1 MSTYQESTYE
11 DLKQSEYERNQSEGA
26 GSFSQPIGSVPVR
39 VVGKHGKVRHAGFFS
54 TNNPYAL
61 QINPATSNQDK
72 DALYEKAVNWEADR
86 ANLLEQREYDDPV
99 NQAARERRA
108 GINPDLQGS
117 GGSGGVS
124 SGSSAVQ
131 PQTQGQTKFN
141 NAYDNTDK
149 VLSGIDT
156 AASAISAFTSGYT
169 GIVTSLDTLFTLP
182 SRINLS
188 DAQANLANAQA
199 NESTQMLEG
208 KKKGQSLQNAGQ
220 AIKNSTDILGHLAGV
235 SQLLSAGSTDE
246 SILGTIKGLGL
257 SEDEATLNSYKD
269 IVKSFHQN
277 PSMQKQF
284 YEDSLGSRF
293 AKKRNEDFDTTFIA
307 DVVGFEKRLTRA
319 DNRWKA
325 NVAELHSKVASM
337 LNTDEFA
344 QGRADLEQ
352 SLLDNAN
359 LAADY
364 QAQLLQ
370 ADFDSLALKLDEIS
384 KAADDVQTKIDF
396 LEKKADLSD
405 FETTRLRNLK
415 NQKAR
420 LLSSGSEKFEQCF
433 DILDEINR
441 QTATFD
447 AYNYK
452 DKGTPTRP
460 DAGFGAFNQETYV
473 SIYTRKASAGEVIRE
488 QAGNAIQALS
498 LFAGKK
504 NQNPSTSNGY
514 SYNVIQ

>member
-182 SRINLS
+182 SISSLVIRLMCILMRAHGRLDGSVLILS
-188 DAQANLANAQA
+188 TATPLITSVCTGA
-199 NESTQMLEG
+199 
-208 KKKGQSLQNAGQ
+208 
-220 AIKNSTDILGHLAGV
+220 
-235 SQLLSAGSTDE
+235 
-246 SILGTIKGLGL
+246 
-257 SEDEATLNSYKD
+257 SE
-269 IVKSFHQN
+269 
-277 PSMQKQF
+277 
-284 YEDSLGSRF
+284 
-293 AKKRNEDFDTTFIA
+293 
-307 DVVGFEKRLTRA
+307 
-319 DNRWKA
+319 
-325 NVAELHSKVASM
+325 
-337 LNTDEFA
+337 
-344 QGRADLEQ
+344 
-352 SLLDNAN
+352 
-359 LAADY
+359 
-364 QAQLLQ
+364 
-370 ADFDSLALKLDEIS
+370 
-384 KAADDVQTKIDF
+384 
-396 LEKKADLSD
+396 
-405 FETTRLRNLK
+405 
-415 NQKAR
+415 
-420 LLSSGSEKFEQCF
+420 LSS
-433 DILDEINR
+433 I
-441 QTATFD
+441 
-447 AYNYK
+447 
-452 DKGTPTRP
+452 
-460 DAGFGAFNQETYV
+460 
-473 SIYTRKASAGEVIRE
+473 
-488 QAGNAIQALS
+488 
-498 LFAGKK
+498 
-504 NQNPSTSNGY
+504 
-514 SYNVIQ
+514 